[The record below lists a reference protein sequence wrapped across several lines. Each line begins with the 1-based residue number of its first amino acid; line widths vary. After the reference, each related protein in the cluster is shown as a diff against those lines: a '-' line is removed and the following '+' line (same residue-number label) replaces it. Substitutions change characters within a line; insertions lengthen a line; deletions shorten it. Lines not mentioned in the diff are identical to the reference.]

1 LKKIPSNFAGW
12 IAKYKMDFYAK
23 QDPELKHK
31 YSKKVLVVEFENFE
45 GFERFR
51 QAFIGPTWPSTLSLL
66 QVKWTA

>member
-1 LKKIPSNFAGW
+1 
-12 IAKYKMDFYAK
+12 MDFYAK